1 MNLTSLLS
9 IWALSGASDAEQSED
24 DTVLR
29 ESGYSGVS
37 FVLRE
42 SMRQYFV
49 GAWRPT
55 IWRAALYNCT
65 VWHVVM
71 PTQVSMAKEIS
82 RCTPRWQRA
91 LWHKTRRQEVP
102 DDLYQF
108 TSQVIYGD
116 KKSSAMADARAAKW
130 KTMKNKSFI
139 RLPSYADS
147 LRQHCLCANYLA
159 YLVRHPSLKH
169 HPSPVGHGWEL
180 VCGRCPPHATCPPNA
195 SACTRASWR
204 GGGRWEQRCWC
215 GRARWLCAENKRAIR
230 I

>member
-9 IWALSGASDAEQSED
+9 IWAWSGASDAEQSED

-29 ESGYSGVS
+29 ESGYSGILCIKGKHETIFCRGLETNEMAGCIVQLHRMTCCDANSS
-37 FVLRE
+37 FYGKGNKSV
-42 SMRQYFV
+42 Y
-49 GAWRPT
+49 
-55 IWRAALYNCT
+55 
-65 VWHVVM
+65 
-71 PTQVSMAKEIS
+71 
-82 RCTPRWQRA
+82 
-91 LWHKTRRQEVP
+91 
-102 DDLYQF
+102 
-108 TSQVIYGD
+108 SQVAKSSVAQNQEAGGARWSLPVDKSSHLGY

-139 RLPSYADS
+139 RLPPYADS
-147 LRQHCLCANYLA
+147 LRQHCLRANYLA